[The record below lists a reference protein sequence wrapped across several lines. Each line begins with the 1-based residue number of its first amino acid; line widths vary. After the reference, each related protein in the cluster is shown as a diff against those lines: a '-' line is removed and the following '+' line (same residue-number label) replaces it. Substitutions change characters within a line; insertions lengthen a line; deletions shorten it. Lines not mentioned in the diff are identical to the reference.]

1 MSRSPR
7 ISATTPASRGG
18 FAAPGT
24 RLSSGRAGI
33 LPPRM
38 SATGG
43 VLLFRTSHRA
53 PPP

>member
-1 MSRSPR
+1 MPRSSC
-7 ISATTPASRGG
+7 IGTTAPASRGG
-18 FAAPGT
+18 FAVPGT